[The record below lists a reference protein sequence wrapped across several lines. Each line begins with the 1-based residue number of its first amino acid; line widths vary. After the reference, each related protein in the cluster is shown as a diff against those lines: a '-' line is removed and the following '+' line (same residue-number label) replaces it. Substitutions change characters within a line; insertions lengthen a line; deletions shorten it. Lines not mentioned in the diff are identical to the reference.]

1 MVDTIGNNLKQMQ
14 VRFLE
19 RKGDNMNTYIFKLD
33 DGTNIEISAP
43 TRIIAMEMF
52 EEMYF
57 DKKNNIWLVNLV
69 NISVE
74 GY

>member
-1 MVDTIGNNLKQMQ
+1 M
-14 VRFLE
+14 E

-33 DGTNIEISAP
+33 DGTDIRISAP

-69 NISVE
+69 NIGVE

>member
-1 MVDTIGNNLKQMQ
+1 M
-14 VRFLE
+14 E

-33 DGTNIEISAP
+33 DETDIKISAP

>member
-1 MVDTIGNNLKQMQ
+1 M
-14 VRFLE
+14 E

-33 DGTNIEISAP
+33 DGTDIKVSAP
-43 TRIIAMEMF
+43 TRIIAMEVF

-69 NISVE
+69 NIGVE

>member
-1 MVDTIGNNLKQMQ
+1 M
-14 VRFLE
+14 E

-33 DGTNIEISAP
+33 DGTDIRILAP

-52 EEMYF
+52 EEIYF

-69 NISVE
+69 NIGVE